1 MDLLHH
7 VDQIEELVASAQ
19 RMPIGGRAIVDRQRL
34 LDLVDRIRVA
44 VPNEVHDAQK
54 VIEERD
60 ALLRD
65 AEEEA
70 QLLVARA
77 EEHVTKLSTQH
88 EIVRAAEVRAEEIA
102 QEAELRAE
110 ERLAEVNAEIVGR
123 ISESRRFSEQQM
135 VAADRYA
142 QELLARLDQQLD
154 AFRQSVRSG
163 LDQLEAPPAEPDGP
177 AGGARSGTV
186 AAVPVTPNGGAGNGG
201 AGNGGA
207 GNGGAGNGNGSG
219 HEPAPDRSRSA
230 LGALLEPDAQAA
242 ADSEPPE
249 AEQALIDDFAMP
261 PLDDQ
266 PGAAAELP
274 PELRADESGDGPEQQ
289 PRLDF

>member
-7 VDQIEELVASAQ
+7 VDQIEELVANAQ

-34 LDLVDRIRVA
+34 LDLVDQIRTS
-44 VPNEVHDAQK
+44 VPNEVHEAQK
-54 VIEERD
+54 VIEERE

-77 EEHVTKLSTQH
+77 EEHVTKLTTQH
-88 EIVRAAEVRAEEIA
+88 EIVRAAHVRAEEIA

-110 ERLAEVNAEIVGR
+110 ERLAEVNAEIAGR

-135 VAADRYA
+135 AAADRYA
-142 QELLARLDQQLD
+142 QELLARLEQQLE

-163 LDQLEAPPAEPDGP
+163 LDQLEAPAAAPGPPATP
-177 AGGARSGTV
+177 ARAGSPVAPGG
-186 AAVPVTPNGGAGNGG
+186 
-201 AGNGGA
+201 
-207 GNGGAGNGNGSG
+207 GNGNGNG
-219 HEPAPDRSRSA
+219 HTRMHEPGPQRSRSA
-230 LGALLEPDAQAA
+230 LGALMEPDAEAA
-242 ADSEPPE
+242 ADGEPPE
-249 AEQALIDDFAMP
+249 AEQAVIDDFAMP

-274 PELRADESGDGPEQQ
+274 PELRDEQSEDGPEQ

>member
-7 VDQIEELVASAQ
+7 VDQIEELVANAQ

-34 LDLVDRIRVA
+34 LHIVDQLRTS
-44 VPNEVHDAQK
+44 VPGEVQEAQK
-54 VIEERD
+54 LIEERE
-60 ALLRD
+60 ALLRG

-77 EEHVTKLSTQH
+77 EEHVTKLTAQH
-88 EIVRAAEVRAEEIA
+88 EIVRAAQVRAEEIA

-110 ERLAEVNAEIVGR
+110 ERLAEVNAEIEGR

-142 QELLARLDQQLD
+142 QELLARLEQQLE
-154 AFRQSVRSG
+154 AFRRSVRSG
-163 LDQLEAPPAEPDGP
+163 LDQLEAPPAGYQAP
-177 AGGARSGTV
+177 AQADRADPV
-186 AAVPVTPNGGAGNGG
+186 LAAPVTADSGNS
-201 AGNGGA
+201 N
-207 GNGGAGNGNGSG
+207 GNGNGNGTG
-219 HEPAPDRSRSA
+219 HERTPQRSRSA
-230 LGALLEPDAQAA
+230 LGTLMGPDAEAA
-242 ADSEPPE
+242 AAGDPE
-249 AEQALIDDFAMP
+249 AEQAVIDDFAMP

-266 PGAAAELP
+266 PGAAGAPPPPPTGEHAE
-274 PELRADESGDGPEQQ
+274 DGPEPQ

>member
-7 VDQIEELVASAQ
+7 VDQIEELVANAQ

-34 LDLVDRIRVA
+34 LDLVDQIRTS
-44 VPNEVHDAQK
+44 VPNEVHEAQQ
-54 VIEERD
+54 VIEERG

-77 EEHVTKLSTQH
+77 EEHVTKLTTQH
-88 EIVRAAEVRAEEIA
+88 EIVRAAHVRAEEIA

-110 ERLAEVNAEIVGR
+110 ERLAEVNAEIAGR
-123 ISESRRFSEQQM
+123 ISESRRFSDQQM

-142 QELLARLDQQLD
+142 QELLARLEQQLE

-163 LDQLEAPPAEPDGP
+163 LDQLEAPPAEPGAP
-177 AGGARSGTV
+177 AARARNEAV
-186 AAVPVTPNGGAGNGG
+186 AALPVTPNGGAGNGH
-201 AGNGGA
+201 GG
-207 GNGGAGNGNGSG
+207 G
-219 HEPAPDRSRSA
+219 HEHSADHSRSA
-230 LGALLEPDAQAA
+230 LGTLMGPDAEAA
-242 ADSEPPE
+242 ADGEPTE

-266 PGAAAELP
+266 PGTAAELP
-274 PELRADESGDGPEQQ
+274 PELRDEQSEDGPEQ
-289 PRLDF
+289 PRLEF

>member
-7 VDQIEELVASAQ
+7 VDQIEELVANAQ

-34 LDLVDRIRVA
+34 LHIVDQLRTS
-44 VPNEVHDAQK
+44 VPSEVQEAQK
-54 VIEERD
+54 VSEERE

-77 EEHVTKLSTQH
+77 EEHVTKLTTQH
-88 EIVRAAEVRAEEIA
+88 EIVRAAQVRAEEIA

-110 ERLAEVNAEIVGR
+110 ERLAEVNAEIEGR

-142 QELLARLDQQLD
+142 QELLARLEQQLE
-154 AFRQSVRSG
+154 AFRRSVRSG
-163 LDQLEAPPAEPDGP
+163 LDQLEAPPAGYQAPPQADRADP
-177 AGGARSGTV
+177 V
-186 AAVPVTPNGGAGNGG
+186 LAAPVTSNG
-201 AGNGGA
+201 
-207 GNGGAGNGNGSG
+207 GNGNGNG
-219 HEPAPDRSRSA
+219 HGRGRESTPRHSRSA
-230 LGALLEPDAQAA
+230 LGTLLEPDAEAA

-249 AEQALIDDFAMP
+249 AEQAVIDDFAMP

-266 PGAAAELP
+266 PGSAGAPTPPPTGEHAE
-274 PELRADESGDGPEQQ
+274 DGPEQQ